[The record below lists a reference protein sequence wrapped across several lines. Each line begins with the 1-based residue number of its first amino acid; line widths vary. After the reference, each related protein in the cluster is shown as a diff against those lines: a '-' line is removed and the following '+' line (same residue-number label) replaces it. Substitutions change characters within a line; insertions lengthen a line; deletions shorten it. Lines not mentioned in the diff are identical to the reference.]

1 MADEMDDLAGATA
14 EDVQARIQQYNA
26 SLTGFQSGLNVS
38 QVKAQVEGTVASLL
52 RDQLDDM
59 VTKGAGKAGYQDLKN
74 TYSALRTIE
83 KDVARQAMNQLSDK
97 NAMATFTHLI
107 TGERLISSAVLGRPD
122 LLGRALSM
130 EGAGY
135 QWLAYL
141 WIGLARAAKVFGL
154 RALGIPLH
162 WLERLLETNKRW
174 ICSAYMDR
182 AWLLGGLH
190 MFDDGRLR
198 AAVSPGDVAHVGWTL
213 HADTGP
219 WIEDGTGVD

>member
-1 MADEMDDLAGATA
+1 MLRPALPFPDLRPGDIILRPFGGRWGWIITVLQALVAWDFSRYSHTEMYVGDGWVISARAGGISKMLLEDALAGAKHIA
-14 EDVQARIQQYNA
+14 VVPVPPDADHLRPAI
-26 SLTGFQSGLNVS
+26 
-38 QVKAQVEGTVASLL
+38 VA
-52 RDQLDDM
+52 
-59 VTKGAGKAGYQDLKN
+59 A
-74 TYSALRTIE
+74 
-83 KDVARQAMNQLSDK
+83 
-97 NAMATFTHLI
+97 
-107 TGERLISSAVLGRPD
+107 
-122 LLGRALSM
+122 ALSM